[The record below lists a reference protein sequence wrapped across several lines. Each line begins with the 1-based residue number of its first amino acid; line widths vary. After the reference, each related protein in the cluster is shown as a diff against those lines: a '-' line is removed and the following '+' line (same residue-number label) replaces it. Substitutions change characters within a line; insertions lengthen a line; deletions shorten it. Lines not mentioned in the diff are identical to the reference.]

1 MKVYYNS
8 GCPICKAGIELQMN
22 KDSNCKIQWN
32 DVHKDNDLV
41 SEIDSDLESVRER
54 LHLIDENGELQVGFD
69 AFLAIWRNS
78 PREIWKAKLFCLPV
92 VRQCCQLV
100 YNIFAVALYKWNKA
114 KKHW

>member
-54 LHLIDENGELQVGFD
+54 LH
-69 AFLAIWRNS
+69 
-78 PREIWKAKLFCLPV
+78 
-92 VRQCCQLV
+92 
-100 YNIFAVALYKWNKA
+100 
-114 KKHW
+114 